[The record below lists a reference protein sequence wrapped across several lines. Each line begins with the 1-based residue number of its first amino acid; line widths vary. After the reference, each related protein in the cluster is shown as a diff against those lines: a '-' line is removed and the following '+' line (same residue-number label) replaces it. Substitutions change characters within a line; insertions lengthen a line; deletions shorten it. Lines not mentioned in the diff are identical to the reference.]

1 MTILDHGFY
10 KRRTITVAR
19 QLLGA
24 MLVRDLNGTIL
35 SGIITETEAYL
46 GRDDSACHAYRRRT
60 PRNSVM
66 FGPPGFAYVY
76 LVYGIHH
83 MLNIVTEKIGRPC
96 AVLIR
101 AFKPIDGLRHME
113 RLRGRKGRDL
123 SNGPG
128 KLCQAMA
135 IDKSLNGWDVKPG
148 KSLWIESHQGFLDA
162 AIHAGPRIGIDYAHP
177 EDRDAPLRFWLEES
191 NLIRPES

>member
-1 MTILDHGFY
+1 MTVLGHEFY

-24 MLVRDLNGTIL
+24 MLVRKVNGNSL
-35 SGIITETEAYL
+35 SGMITETEAYL
-46 GRDDSACHAYRRRT
+46 GRDDSACHAYRQRT

-76 LVYGIHH
+76 LVYGMHH
-83 MLNIVTEKIGRPC
+83 MLNIVTEKVGRPC

-101 AFKPIDGLRHME
+101 AFKPVEGLGHME
-113 RLRGRKGRDL
+113 WLRGRRGRDL

-135 IDKSLNGWDVKPG
+135 IDKSLNGWDVKQG
-148 KSLWIESHQGFLDA
+148 KTLWIESFQRFPANAVL
-162 AIHAGPRIGIDYAHP
+162 AGPRIGIDYADP
-177 EDRDAPLRFWLEES
+177 ADREAPLRFWLD
-191 NLIRPES
+191 

>member
-24 MLVRDLNGTIL
+24 MLVREVNGTSL
-35 SGIITETEAYL
+35 SGMITETEAYL
-46 GRDDSACHAYRRRT
+46 GRDDSACHAYRQQT

-83 MLNIVTEKIGRPC
+83 MLNIVTEKIGSPC
-96 AVLIR
+96 AV
-101 AFKPIDGLRHME
+101 
-113 RLRGRKGRDL
+113 
-123 SNGPG
+123 
-128 KLCQAMA
+128 
-135 IDKSLNGWDVKPG
+135 
-148 KSLWIESHQGFLDA
+148 
-162 AIHAGPRIGIDYAHP
+162 
-177 EDRDAPLRFWLEES
+177 
-191 NLIRPES
+191 

>member
-1 MTILDHGFY
+1 MTILDYRFY
-10 KRRTITVAR
+10 DRQTITVAR
-19 QLLGA
+19 QLLGTK
-24 MLVRDLNGTIL
+24 LVRHVNGTIL
-35 SGIITETEAYL
+35 SGMITETEAYL

-76 LVYGIHH
+76 LVYGIHY
-83 MLNIVTEKIGRPC
+83 MLNIVTEKVGRPC

-113 RLRGRKGRDL
+113 RLRGRRGRDL

-135 IDKSLNGWDVKPG
+135 IDKSFNGWDVKQG
-148 KSLWIESHQGFLDA
+148 KSLWIEPFQRFPA
-162 AIHAGPRIGIDYAHP
+162 EAIQAGPRIGIDYAEP
-177 EDRDAPLRFWLEES
+177 ADREAPLRFWLE
-191 NLIRPES
+191 